1 MITRIEG
8 MADNHALVFAPDG
21 GGYWTAQVPPD
32 LEDGTYYVTLR
43 AWDAAGNSTYYATVL
58 MTVDITGIR
67 FGGYNRY
74 PVCVAG
80 WGLSA
85 GLDAGIQRG
94 VGRGILC
101 RLGGMLDGWAN
112 NPADAGRA

>member
-8 MADNHALVFAPDG
+8 MADNHALVFARSED
-21 GGYWTAQVPPD
+21 GYWTAQVPPD
-32 LEDGTYYVTLR
+32 LEGWHVLCHPAGLGCSGQQHLLR
-43 AWDAAGNSTYYATVL
+43 HCIAD
-58 MTVDITGIR
+58 
-67 FGGYNRY
+67 GGYNRY